1 MNMSAGT
8 FVYSSLGSKKTSL
21 KLQTSTVMMVQ
32 SRQTLK
38 FYLFSFHI
46 PFQVAVIAALKT
58 RFESP

>member
-8 FVYSSLGSKKTSL
+8 FVYSFLASKKASL
-21 KLQTSTVMMVQ
+21 KLQTSTRTTVQ

-38 FYLFSFHI
+38 FYLFSFHT

-58 RFESP
+58 RF